1 MDTSMDTSNRSAA
14 NDTSMSF
21 SSARRRRDGSTSV
34 LDLSTK
40 FESDELEENPVVA
53 QMRMELRD
61 AQKEIERLTSL
72 ATNLQSQLAARPPL
86 GKVQALEREHQQLE
100 LLYHSTQRENQ
111 LCMADLEKGKR
122 RERILEG
129 ELARLVGDNWME
141 TLNLAA
147 QLNPI
152 ATTDPRSSPVM
163 ATRAPVSATPAS
175 AGPGR
180 RPSVVTRGL
189 SMSSHRGS
197 PSVATLDYGS
207 RPDSPSSLAPSA
219 LPQTSSEAGG
229 QPSLTDHL
237 EQIRSL
243 ILGMDQKLKL
253 QDEKLQG
260 MAVTAKAEEKKYEKL
275 AASTNNS
282 LAALAST

>member
-1 MDTSMDTSNRSAA
+1 MDTTADTVNRSAA
-14 NDTSMSF
+14 YDTSMSF
-21 SSARRRRDGSTSV
+21 SSGRRRRDGSTSV

-40 FESDELEENPVVA
+40 FESDELEENPVVG
-53 QMRMELRD
+53 QMRVELRD

-72 ATNLQSQLAARPPL
+72 AANLQSQLAARPPL
-86 GKVQALEREHQQLE
+86 TKVQALEREHQQLE

-111 LCMADLEKGKR
+111 LCMAELEKGKR

-129 ELARLVGDNWME
+129 ELAKLVGDNWMD

-147 QLNPI
+147 QLNPV
-152 ATTDPRSSPVM
+152 ATTDPRSSPVT
-163 ATRAPVSATPAS
+163 ATRTPVSAAPTPS
-175 AGPGR
+175 TGR

-189 SMSSHRGS
+189 SMSSHRAS
-197 PSVATLDYGS
+197 PSVATLDHGS

-219 LPQTSSEAGG
+219 MPQTSSDSGG
-229 QPSLTDHL
+229 QPSLAEHL

-243 ILGMDQKLKL
+243 VLGMDQKLKM

-260 MAVTAKAEEKKYEKL
+260 MVAAAKAEEKKYEKVV
-275 AASTNNS
+275 ASTNNS

>member
-1 MDTSMDTSNRSAA
+1 MDTAVDNGNRSAA
-14 NDTSMSF
+14 YDTSMSF
-21 SSARRRRDGSTSV
+21 SSTRRRRDGSTSV

-61 AQKEIERLTSL
+61 AQKEIERLTTL
-72 ATNLQSQLAARPPL
+72 ATNLQTQLAARPPL
-86 GKVQALEREHQQLE
+86 TKVQALEREHQQLE

-111 LCMADLEKGKR
+111 LCMTELEKGKR

-129 ELARLVGDNWME
+129 ELSKLVGDNWMD

-147 QLNPI
+147 QLNPV
-152 ATTDPRSSPVM
+152 ATTDPRSSPVT
-163 ATRAPVSATPAS
+163 ATRTPVSATPTPA
-175 AGPGR
+175 AGR

-189 SMSSHRGS
+189 SMSSHRAS
-197 PSVATLDYGS
+197 PSVATLDHGP
-207 RPDSPSSLAPSA
+207 RADSPSSLAPSA
-219 LPQTSSEAGG
+219 MPQTLSESPE
-229 QPSLTDHL
+229 QPSLAEHL

-243 ILGMDQKLKL
+243 VLGMDQKLKM

-260 MAVTAKAEEKKYEKL
+260 MAAAAKAEEKKYEKQV
-275 AASTNNS
+275 ASTNNS